1 MRCASWRAVAFS
13 CLAAFVLAAC
23 GGAQI
28 ADFEDR
34 EPELELETFFAG
46 ETEAW
51 GVFHDRFGTLR
62 REFRVEIDGSWDAET
77 QTLVLDEDFY
87 YADGET
93 DRRVWT
99 IQKRPGGRYEGTADD
114 VIGVAEGEVAG
125 NALHWT
131 YQMDM
136 KVGDSIWRVTFDD
149 WMFLQPGGVLI
160 NRADVSRWGFRIG
173 TVTIFFARPEQLAE
187 ASN

>member
-1 MRCASWRAVAFS
+1 MRRIPWRAVTCLF
-13 CLAAFVLAAC
+13 LAAFTLSAC
-23 GGAQI
+23 GSAQVS
-28 ADFEDR
+28 DFEDR
-34 EPELELETFFAG
+34 EPKLELEAFFDG
-46 ETEAW
+46 QTEAW

-62 REFRVEIDGSWDAET
+62 REFQVEIDGDWNPET
-77 QTLVLDEDFY
+77 QTLVLDEAFS

-99 IQKRPGGRYEGTADD
+99 IEKLGEGRYEGSADD

-136 KVGDSIWRVTFDD
+136 EVGDSVWRVTFDD
-149 WMFLQPGGVLI
+149 WMYLQPGGVLI
-160 NRADVSRWGFRIG
+160 NRAEVSRWGFNIG
-173 TVTIFFARPEQLAE
+173 TVTIFFARPGQLGE
-187 ASN
+187 T